1 MWYTRETMK
10 TMVFFRLSID
20 LFKNFSAAAFAAA
33 VLVLNEAEEDV
44 LFITKKARSLHLN
57 TLNGE

>member
-1 MWYTRETMK
+1 MK